1 MENRSVW
8 TIMKILDW
16 TKQYFADKGI
26 ENPHFDAA
34 ILLCA
39 VLKCDRITLYVDFAR
54 PLSDEELSAFRKLV
68 VRRVQ
73 HEPVAYI
80 LGEKGFMKHSFKVT
94 PDVLVPRPETELLAE
109 SIIKDAEGAVR
120 ILDIGT
126 GSGAIIISLLAA
138 LPDASGVGTDISE
151 NALAVAEENAACIGV
166 SERLK
171 FLCSNIYTNLS
182 ADEKFDI
189 IVSNPPYIPSGDMKN
204 LASDVRMEPVQ
215 ALDGGD
221 DGLDFYCAIIKG
233 AKNYL
238 IKGGLLA
245 FEIGADQAGAVTA
258 MCEEEGFKTVV
269 RRDYA
274 GLDRMVFAAEEGGRY
289 GNMLPEIAK

>member
-1 MENRSVW
+1 
-8 TIMKILDW
+8 MKILDW

-26 ENPHFDAA
+26 ENPRFDAE

-39 VLKCDRITLYVDFAR
+39 VLKCDRITLYVDFER
-54 PLSDEELSAFRKLV
+54 LLSDEELSAFRKLV

-109 SIIKDAEGAVR
+109 SIIKAAEGAVR

-171 FLCSNIYTNLS
+171 LLCSNIYENLS

-221 DGLDFYCAIIKG
+221 DGLDFYRAIIKG
-233 AKNYL
+233 AKDYL

-245 FEIGADQAGAVTA
+245 FEIGADQASAVTA
-258 MCEEEGFKTVV
+258 MCEGEGFKTAV